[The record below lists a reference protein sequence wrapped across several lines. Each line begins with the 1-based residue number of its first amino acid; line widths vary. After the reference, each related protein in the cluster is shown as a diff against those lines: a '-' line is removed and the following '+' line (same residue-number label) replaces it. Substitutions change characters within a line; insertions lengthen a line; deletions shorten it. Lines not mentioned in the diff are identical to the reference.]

1 MSIIV
6 YNITKIE
13 KKKKKDEEKKNI
25 ILLFFSYCNKNK
37 NANFFF
43 KYETNKEGWKEEKKH
58 RLILNFYVWQKKKTF
73 FLLI

>member
-13 KKKKKDEEKKNI
+13 KKKKDEEKKNI

-37 NANFFF
+37 NANFFLNM
-43 KYETNKEGWKEEKKH
+43 KQIKKVEKK
-58 RLILNFYVWQKKKTF
+58 KKNTG
-73 FLLI
+73 